1 MFNVF
6 KLRSSVVMFNVVLNL
21 RNGVV
26 MAVNWR
32 FELRLNVVSVVVRVG
47 WVDFVRVRVIVW
59 PFGDDVVLLGS
70 RHREV
75 HRLMLLVLV
84 VVRVVL
90 VTVGVLR
97 GHVLVT
103 CFLIVVRY
111 LLFFLVLGLLFLW
124 LLRLLNLLVFG
135 LILRKVL
142 EMHLLVELSR
152 MMHEGQWGFDV
163 MHWDCVMHRN

>member
-1 MFNVF
+1 MVLN
-6 KLRSSVVMFNVVLNL
+6 LRNSVVMLDVLNLRNSVVMLHVLNL

-32 FELRLNVVSVVVRVG
+32 FELRLIVVSVVVRVG

-59 PFGDDVVLLGS
+59 AFGDDVVLLGS

-97 GHVLVT
+97 GHALVT
-103 CFLIVVRY
+103 
-111 LLFFLVLGLLFLW
+111 
-124 LLRLLNLLVFG
+124 
-135 LILRKVL
+135 
-142 EMHLLVELSR
+142 
-152 MMHEGQWGFDV
+152 
-163 MHWDCVMHRN
+163 